1 MSRGVCRN
9 SPAGPSLPHVSYWR
23 LPSRRASEL
32 FALAFAWAARVFPNT
47 TAPVVGAVTKLM
59 EIDPMLAFAESNST
73 NMPAWHAGFLAMLH
87 CIRDRLNFAF
97 SGFTPATREEAIAES
112 LALALD
118 AFIKLFE
125 QGRADIA
132 YPSVLAMYA
141 ARQFRTGRR
150 VSGELKMND
159 VMSPRAQKLRG
170 IVVKPLVRRDR
181 SGAWK
186 EILVAD
192 KTCTPADAAVAR
204 IDFGDWLSRL
214 TDRNRRLATTLA
226 AGETGRD
233 TARMFGISTGR
244 VAQIRSKLRRNWQAF
259 QGEPADEAGELAMA
273 GC

>member
-1 MSRGVCRN
+1 VSRGVRRN
-9 SPAGPSLPHVSYWR
+9 SPAGPNLPHVSYWR
-23 LPSRRASEL
+23 LPSSRASES
-32 FALAFAWAARVFPNT
+32 FALAFAWAVRVFPNT
-47 TAPVVGAVTKLM
+47 TAPVVGAVTKPM

-73 NMPAWHAGFLAMLH
+73 NKSAWHAGFLAMLP
-87 CIRDRLNFAF
+87 CIRDRLSFAF

-150 VSGELKMND
+150 VTGPLRIGD

-170 IVVKPLVRRDR
+170 IVVKPLIRRDR
-181 SGAWK
+181 SGTWR
-186 EILVAD
+186 EILVED
-192 KTCTPADAAVAR
+192 RRSTPAETAIAR

-214 TDRNRRLATTLA
+214 TDRNRRVATTLA

-233 TARMFGISTGR
+233 TARLFGITAGR

-259 QGEPADEAGELAMA
+259 QGEPVAEAGEVAIV

>member
-1 MSRGVCRN
+1 ML
-9 SPAGPSLPHVSYWR
+9 LPY
-23 LPSRRASEL
+23 
-32 FALAFAWAARVFPNT
+32 T
-47 TAPVVGAVTKLM
+47 TAPVVGAVTKPK
-59 EIDPMLAFAESNST
+59 EIDPMLAFAESSST
-73 NMPAWHAGFLAMLH
+73 AKPAWHDSFEAMLPS
-87 CIRDRLNFAF
+87 IRDRLNFAF
-97 SGFTPATREEAIAES
+97 CGFTLATREDAVQES

-118 AFIKLFE
+118 AFIKLFA

-141 ARQFRTGRR
+141 ARQFRDGRR
-150 VSGELKMND
+150 VVGGQLRMND
-159 VMSPRAQKLRG
+159 VMSERGQKLRG
-170 IVVKPLVRRDR
+170 IVVKPLVRRDQ

-186 EILVAD
+186 EILVED
-192 KTCTPADAAVAR
+192 RRSTPAETAIAR

-233 TARMFGISTGR
+233 TARMFGISAGR
-244 VAQIRSKLRRNWQAF
+244 VAQIRAKLRRNWQVF